1 MIVSPYAKRGVF
13 SKQSTNMSVLAFAQ
27 HIFGLPPLNATNAAQ
42 NDLMGAFDFRR
53 RPLPRPK
60 LPEAPAD
67 TIAFY
72 DSTNSPSP
80 GATLTV
86 NLQVNTPG
94 LTLDASAS
102 GSVALKLIPPAG
114 AAAPSG
120 FPATVTISGGKAS
133 FTTSLPKAGYYRIE
147 ANGPDGSLGFTTVDV
162 GVNPDT
168 LP

>member
-1 MIVSPYAKRGVF
+1 MRW
-13 SKQSTNMSVLAFAQ
+13 
-27 HIFGLPPLNATNAAQ
+27 PPPLTSLNATNAAQ

-53 RPLPRPK
+53 KPLPSPN

-67 TIAFY
+67 TVAFD
-72 DSTNSPSP
+72 DSAYSPNP

-86 NLQVNTPG
+86 NLQVNTPA
-94 LTLDASAS
+94 LTLDSSAS
-102 GSVALKLIPPAG
+102 GPVSLKLIPPAG
-114 AAAPSG
+114 VSAPSG
-120 FPATVTISGGKAS
+120 FPATVTVSGGKAS
-133 FTTSLPKAGYYRIE
+133 FTTSLPKAGHYRIE